1 MGRDAVTM
9 LTLTGVRGT
18 LKRPLNDDKTAS
30 GKGDNAK
37 DGSTTV
43 KKPKTKSAKQ
53 PHTPA
58 LQQPSWDVRV
68 GSETPRTPAQQQ
80 QQQQVGQQKSVTSSN
95 SQQQQQQQQQPD
107 GQSCAK
113 LLPSRDSAAPLIYA
127 LLLTHLFFNPP
138 LHPLVRLRP
147 LHSLNT

>member
-80 QQQQVGQQKSVTSSN
+80 QQQQVGQQKCVTSSN
-95 SQQQQQQQQQPD
+95 SQQQQQPD

>member
-1 MGRDAVTM
+1 VGRDAVTM

-80 QQQQVGQQKSVTSSN
+80 QQQVGQQKSMTSSN
-95 SQQQQQQQQQPD
+95 SQQQQPD

-127 LLLTHLFFNPP
+127 LLLMHLFFDPP
-138 LHPLVRLRP
+138 QHPLLRLRP